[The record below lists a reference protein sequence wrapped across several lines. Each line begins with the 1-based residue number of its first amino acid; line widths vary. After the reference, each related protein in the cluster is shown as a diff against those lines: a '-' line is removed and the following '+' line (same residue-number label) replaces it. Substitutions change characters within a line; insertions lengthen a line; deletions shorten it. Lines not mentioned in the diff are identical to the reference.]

1 MQVLSSGNHSELVEK
16 GLVCCSRSR
25 KSASHSRLPCC
36 ALYVMLL
43 SCSIV
48 AMVAMVAPSLY
59 PTTYIS
65 RQLRAHFTYLLF
77 LTSLTTQQTLLC
89 IMASQSSGLLLPL
102 VASSFLSFPQ
112 VHCFTVKVKAT
123 MAHQI
128 SFRLTV
134 EYLKHTTN
142 TLSAS
147 ITRHNTTTPTPLPII
162 LKVGQLPLAIL
173 QS

>member
-1 MQVLSSGNHSELVEK
+1 
-16 GLVCCSRSR
+16 
-25 KSASHSRLPCC
+25 
-36 ALYVMLL
+36 
-43 SCSIV
+43 
-48 AMVAMVAPSLY
+48 MVAMVAPSLY